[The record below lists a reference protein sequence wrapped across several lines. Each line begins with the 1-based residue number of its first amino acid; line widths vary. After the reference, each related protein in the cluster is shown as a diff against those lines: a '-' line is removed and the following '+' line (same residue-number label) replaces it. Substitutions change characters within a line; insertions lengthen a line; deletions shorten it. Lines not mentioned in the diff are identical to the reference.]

1 MAKITPLSA
10 FASRPNHLTDSC
22 SFALLLCVRV
32 HDTVQEGLTRMDGFQ
47 GLGSMLGYLEVRTV
61 IMKRVE

>member
-1 MAKITPLSA
+1 
-10 FASRPNHLTDSC
+10 
-22 SFALLLCVRV
+22 V